1 MTQFVTDVEMQEKE
15 DWINAIGR
23 SIVRHSK
30 SVTDDEVLDYDS
42 KQSGGTGREWLTVK
56 RQTKFRTLKAD
67 ILNYPGTQQPNSRFW
82 KVPGISMWLILKR
95 INASYFSE

>member
-1 MTQFVTDVEMQEKE
+1 MQEKE

-42 KQSGGTGREWLTVK
+42 KQSGGTGRE
-56 RQTKFRTLKAD
+56 
-67 ILNYPGTQQPNSRFW
+67 
-82 KVPGISMWLILKR
+82 
-95 INASYFSE
+95 

>member
-1 MTQFVTDVEMQEKE
+1 MLASLYCTLMTQFVTDVEMQEKE

-42 KQSGGTGREWLTVK
+42 KQSGGTGRE
-56 RQTKFRTLKAD
+56 
-67 ILNYPGTQQPNSRFW
+67 
-82 KVPGISMWLILKR
+82 
-95 INASYFSE
+95 